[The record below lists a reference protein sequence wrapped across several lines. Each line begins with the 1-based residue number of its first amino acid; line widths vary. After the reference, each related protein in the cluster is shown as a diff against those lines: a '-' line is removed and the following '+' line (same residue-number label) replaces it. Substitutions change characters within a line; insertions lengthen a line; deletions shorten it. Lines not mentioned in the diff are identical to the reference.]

1 MILTLSEQKGC
12 VLILPILTL
21 CCPATA
27 FYRLPYPTAFAYTTR
42 IVFYGILSSKNKN
55 QFLRMRERSA
65 PLRELSERMN
75 EYDFYFE
82 FGQKNFEK

>member
-1 MILTLSEQKGC
+1 MVVTLSEQKGC

-55 QFLRMRERSA
+55 QFLRISERSV
-65 PLRELSERMN
+65 PLRELSKRTNERV
-75 EYDFYFE
+75 FFS
-82 FGQKNFEK
+82 